1 MNQRAQGSWGLSS
14 SILTEYN
21 GYSSIFFEK
30 KKDKGDLNSFFSG
43 VELGDNFGN
52 GVSFS

>member
-1 MNQRAQGSWGLSS
+1 MGETKGSRQLGAFTS

-30 KKDKGDLNSFFSG
+30 KIKGSRCFFSG